1 MINLLPETSGY
12 DIDGRPVTAQTGHCP
27 MKKRCPRSC
36 RPNDL
41 QWQLAEV
48 FLVTRNASV
57 LRPRATDASQPH
69 ISTVRENVVAVELVG
84 TDIALCAVGPRRAA
98 FVRRQRRRIIR
109 LHATAGS
116 VVCRTVRADRQHGQ
130 SERGSVVNAE
140 RTEQR

>member
-69 ISTVRENVVAVELVG
+69 ISTVRENVVAVELAG
-84 TDIALCAVGPRRAA
+84 TDIALCAVGRVAPRS
-98 FVRRQRRRIIR
+98 
-109 LHATAGS
+109 S
-116 VVCRTVRADRQHGQ
+116 VVKVVELSASTQLLAVLYAGLF
-130 SERGSVVNAE
+130 EPIGS
-140 RTEQR
+140 T